1 MWKRVIGYKT
11 WPFRDCI
18 LTNATPVAASG
29 YHTCSA
35 PQVSWW
41 HHHSFFFEAYFRTES
56 GREPFC
62 WVYNSNYKLI
72 RANHSSKIIPPDFIS
87 LGQMF
92 PDWYWLPYL
101 KQLWTD
107 KKLEKKFLW
116 RRFDK
121 IMFSDFFFFPLK
133 REINFSLFFL
143 KSTKATELP
152 KMQKKKKKNYGYIM
166 NFHWSKLSSMLIFFF
181 CSEIVWKE
189 L

>member
-1 MWKRVIGYKT
+1 MSLAIKCGPSETLFWLRKHL
-11 WPFRDCI
+11 WQ
-18 LTNATPVAASG
+18 PVAT
-29 YHTCSA
+29 TCSA

-41 HHHSFFFEAYFRTES
+41 HHHPFFFEAYFRTES
-56 GREPFC
+56 GSEPFC

-121 IMFSDFFFFPLK
+121 IMFSDFFFSFKERLT
-133 REINFSLFFL
+133 S
-143 KSTKATELP
+143 
-152 KMQKKKKKNYGYIM
+152 
-166 NFHWSKLSSMLIFFF
+166 HCSS
-181 CSEIVWKE
+181 
-189 L
+189 